1 VQLVYNFLEQGNWA
15 VKTGLIRN
23 KRRKEFINRWA
34 NYTELLTYVF
44 SVQLAGLGLREC
56 SRQVE
61 EAEGELRRRNARKK
75 DDGDGDGDG
84 DEDGDGD
91 GDGDGARGGRGV
103 AGAGGGGGDRGGTT
117 EGASGSGGSGGSGGG
132 GGEIVPTTEGA
143 PPRSGRLSR
152 LSSFHRTAVVGGL
165 YKLNP
170 FDP

>member
-1 VQLVYNFLEQGNWA
+1 MQLVYNFLEQGNWA

-84 DEDGDGD
+84 DEGPLDDVD
-91 GDGDGARGGRGV
+91 KV
-103 AGAGGGGGDRGGTT
+103 LKAG
-117 EGASGSGGSGGSGGG
+117 
-132 GGEIVPTTEGA
+132 
-143 PPRSGRLSR
+143 L
-152 LSSFHRTAVVGGL
+152 H
-165 YKLNP
+165 KLNAMQLTHSLKAP
-170 FDP
+170 GFKPLIL